1 MSYSG
6 YECLKVRSNQGV
18 AFVTIDHPPINL
30 FDMALILEVDRV
42 GRELEADADVR
53 AVVVDSADPDFFIAH
68 ADVELILAAS
78 EEARE
83 TPQEPSFFQ
92 QMVDRFRTMPKATIA
107 LIEGIC
113 RGGGSEFVLSMDMR
127 FAALGKAALA
137 QPEVAVGIIPG
148 GSGTQRLPRLM
159 GRGRALEVI
168 LGCEDFSAEQAER
181 YGYVNRALPPE
192 ELRPFVENLAYR
204 IASFPA
210 EAIARAKAAVL
221 AAEPPVA
228 PGLTEEARLFDE
240 SAATPAARERM
251 RAFLNAGGQTREV
264 EGVSGALI
272 ASKLDWIRL
281 RSPPIAGV
289 GFRSRP
295 FRPASPGEA
304 TRAGSPAISRQLAKE
319 RKECTRT
326 ASWSAEI
333 RAARRAGAGSQAN
346 RARNLGAPAPRSR
359 GSQPWWRRSSSPEF
373 PSPTPIPLP

>member
-1 MSYSG
+1 
-6 YECLKVRSNQGV
+6 V

-42 GRELEADADVR
+42 GRELEADGDVR

-78 EEARE
+78 AEERE
-83 TPQEPSFFQ
+83 APKEPSVFQ

-181 YGYVNRALPPE
+181 YGYVNRALPAE
-192 ELRPFVENLAYR
+192 ELRPFVESLAYR

-240 SAATPAARERM
+240 SAASPAARERM

-272 ASKLDWIRL
+272 GSALDGL
-281 RSPPIAGV
+281 LNP
-289 GFRSRP
+289 
-295 FRPASPGEA
+295 
-304 TRAGSPAISRQLAKE
+304 T
-319 RKECTRT
+319 
-326 ASWSAEI
+326 
-333 RAARRAGAGSQAN
+333 
-346 RARNLGAPAPRSR
+346 
-359 GSQPWWRRSSSPEF
+359 SSE
-373 PSPTPIPLP
+373 